1 MLYERGRRLSCRAEP
16 TFTLRWLFVRRFNC
30 CLMCCVSDC
39 CAVSSRSH
47 AVGPVLRLH
56 SAVLPPSLRRR
67 FVQSPAF
74 NRARQTGTRSSSR
87 SKQHSLR
94 SCYSSF
100 VRLLL
105 SGCLSAAAAASTCS
119 HGVAIIDDSSSRCP
133 RPINRRPRAACRPR
147 PAGQNRRHAG
157 TIVNL
162 YNAEQF
168 LLGRI
173 AVLRT

>member
-1 MLYERGRRLSCRAEP
+1 MNRLSPCAG
-16 TFTLRWLFVRRFNC
+16 FLYGGNC
-30 CLMCCVSDC
+30 CFMCCVSDC

-47 AVGPVLRLH
+47 VVGPVLRLH
-56 SAVLPPSLRRR
+56 SAALSPSLRRR

-74 NRARQTGTRSSSR
+74 KGARQTGTRSLSR
-87 SKQHSLR
+87 SKQRCLR

-105 SGCLSAAAAASTCS
+105 SGCLSAAAASTCS
-119 HGVAIIDDSSSRCP
+119 HGVAIIDESSSRCP
-133 RPINRRPRAACRPR
+133 RPINRRRRAACRPR

>member
-1 MLYERGRRLSCRAEP
+1 
-16 TFTLRWLFVRRFNC
+16 
-30 CLMCCVSDC
+30 MCCVSDC
-39 CAVSSRSH
+39 CAACAVSSRSH

-56 SAVLPPSLRRR
+56 SAVLPPSLRSR

-74 NRARQTGTRSSSR
+74 RGARQTGTRSSSR
-87 SKQHSLR
+87 SKQHCLR

-105 SGCLSAAAAASTCS
+105 SGCLSAVARRHRRVRTVSLSSTTAPAGAPAPDQS
-119 HGVAIIDDSSSRCP
+119 TP
-133 RPINRRPRAACRPR
+133 ACRLPR